1 MTAAAKCD
9 KHCELHES
17 VNHLKVERISFF
29 QVILEIM
36 FSQCLRSRVCVWLRI
51 FFFVIKFS

>member
-1 MTAAAKCD
+1 MTMRAAAKCD

-29 QVILEIM
+29 RVILEIM
-36 FSQCLRSRVCVWLRI
+36 FSQCLRSRVCVSGSG
-51 FFFVIKFS
+51 FFFS